1 MNLILSEISDL
12 RWRDTCVEELV
23 ATGCEKQ
30 QTWLCSV
37 PWERLISSSE
47 LQRGNDDHENDE
59 GIFKL

>member
-1 MNLILSEISDL
+1 MNLILSDISDL

-23 ATGCEKQ
+23 ATVCEKQ